1 MCNLLARCL
10 RDERGTEVVEYSLML
25 GLLVLAAITIIGS
38 LGLKVVERWREVYD
52 IL

>member
-1 MCNLLARCL
+1 MCKLLGQAL

-25 GLLVLAAITIIGS
+25 GLLVLAAIAIIGS
-38 LGLKVVERWREVYD
+38 LGFKVVERWREVYD